1 MLMQTMLA
9 TAMPQVVVEMGDQF
23 LYGWVFAA
31 YLLASTVP
39 LPVFAQLADH
49 HGRRP
54 MFLIGMAGY
63 AVGTAAAAL
72 AVSMQVL
79 VVARVVQG
87 IGAAAL
93 VPAALAG
100 IADLAGGPAR
110 GRLFGLIG
118 VIQVVGNIAGPLV
131 GGWFTDGPGW
141 RWGLWAV
148 VPVSVAAIG
157 CAALGL
163 PKASVSGWS
172 DAWRQVDFAQPVR
185 TLHRNAEA
193 RRISV
198 GAFLLGVTLMSATAY
213 LPLLV
218 QGVFG
223 RPASW
228 SSAVLIPL
236 MVGVGVGSMLGGN
249 LSAGRGRVGLVAA
262 WATAAIAFGVVA
274 MTAASG
280 TGGLWLAGVASAF
293 AGVGI
298 GTVQPILLVDA
309 QDDAA
314 RGAAASASS
323 MVQLSRNL
331 GGAVGTSVFGL
342 LVTGASLATG
352 LAWVFAVLAVM
363 AGLGVVN
370 HRVR

>member
-1 MLMQTMLA
+1 
-9 TAMPQVVVEMGDQF
+9 
-23 LYGWVFAA
+23 
-31 YLLASTVP
+31 
-39 LPVFAQLADH
+39 
-49 HGRRP
+49 
-54 MFLIGMAGY
+54 
-63 AVGTAAAAL
+63 
-72 AVSMQVL
+72 MQVL

-280 TGGLWLAGVASAF
+280 TGGLWLAGVARPSRVWVSAPCSRSCWS
-293 AGVGI
+293 
-298 GTVQPILLVDA
+298 TP
-309 QDDAA
+309 
-314 RGAAASASS
+314 RRRCPRSRCSASS
-323 MVQLSRNL
+323 MVSSSRNL

>member
-1 MLMQTMLA
+1 
-9 TAMPQVVVEMGDQF
+9 
-23 LYGWVFAA
+23 
-31 YLLASTVP
+31 
-39 LPVFAQLADH
+39 
-49 HGRRP
+49 
-54 MFLIGMAGY
+54 
-63 AVGTAAAAL
+63 
-72 AVSMQVL
+72 
-79 VVARVVQG
+79 
-87 IGAAAL
+87 
-93 VPAALAG
+93 
-100 IADLAGGPAR
+100 
-110 GRLFGLIG
+110 
-118 VIQVVGNIAGPLV
+118 
-131 GGWFTDGPGW
+131 
-141 RWGLWAV
+141 
-148 VPVSVAAIG
+148 
-157 CAALGL
+157 
-163 PKASVSGWS
+163 
-172 DAWRQVDFAQPVR
+172 
-185 TLHRNAEA
+185 
-193 RRISV
+193 
-198 GAFLLGVTLMSATAY
+198 
-213 LPLLV
+213 
-218 QGVFG
+218 
-223 RPASW
+223 
-228 SSAVLIPL
+228 
-236 MVGVGVGSMLGGN
+236 MLGGN